1 MWPARSAPWTP
12 LVGDKD
18 PGEAFAEPS
27 EGSAGWG
34 WGQELPLPGERR
46 CFLASLCLTGA
57 SSFETVTALPL
68 IMHLFIHVWRPTICK
83 ENKSSWGRRRETDQ
97 QMGSPNPEWLVQ
109 QEK

>member
-46 CFLASLCLTGA
+46 CFLTSLCLTGA
-57 SSFETVTALPL
+57 SSFDRDSPPVNYASIHPRMETY
-68 IMHLFIHVWRPTICK
+68 HL
-83 ENKSSWGRRRETDQ
+83 
-97 QMGSPNPEWLVQ
+97 
-109 QEK
+109 